1 MRMHEGVELLP
12 EGAAERAH
20 ALVVG
25 RRQTHRERVRRE
37 NAITTDDGSLLVE
50 LAPQG
55 GCDLDGL
62 DAAAEGLRERAVD
75 GALETLLEAVK

>member
-1 MRMHEGVELLP
+1 MGVHEGVELFAERP
-12 EGAAERAH
+12 AERAH
-20 ALVVG
+20 ALVIG
-25 RRQTHRERVRRE
+25 RRQMHRERIRRQ
-37 NAITTDDGSLLVE
+37 NAVAAHDGGLLVE

-62 DAAAEGLRERAVD
+62 DAAAEGLGERAVD